1 MKNKTFNFTF
11 IHFLLDFS
19 SFLVYCIIIM
29 IENLKFIDELTT
41 VENILSTPTKH
52 REFNIIVAKGKIREL
67 KQKYN
72 KIIEDFENE
81 YAPKENK

>member
-1 MKNKTFNFTF
+1 
-11 IHFLLDFS
+11 
-19 SFLVYCIIIM
+19 M
-29 IENLKFIDELTT
+29 IENLKFIDELSI

-72 KIIEDFENE
+72 KIIEDFEN
-81 YAPKENK
+81 